1 MFDLEQSVAT
11 WRQEMLAAGIKTPRP
26 LEELEMHLREEIERQ
41 MKSGLSGQRALEIS
55 AQKIGQPR
63 ELKSEFKKSERIGM
77 KASMGIFGLMMG
89 AALMVPGSIQ
99 LHDEL
104 VVANGKLALW
114 LLGMVLFMWSFDLFR
129 KILRPEAPMGKLGKV
144 KMPLMKQ
151 ILKTGAG
158 LMVFLTGLAFMLPA
172 AMQAGRDGMV
182 KFDGLGY
189 LVFGIALL
197 ITGALVTFFPYQR
210 RKA

>member
-1 MFDLEQSVAT
+1 MFNLEQSIAE
-11 WRQEMLAAGIKTPRP
+11 WRRQMLAAGIKTPAP
-26 LEELEMHLREEIERQ
+26 LEELEIHLREEIERQ
-41 MKSGLSGQRALEIS
+41 MKSGLNGQRALEIS
-55 AQKIGQPR
+55 AKKIGQPQA
-63 ELKSEFKKSERIGM
+63 LKCEFKKSERTFM
-77 KASMGIFGLMMG
+77 KISMGIIGIIMG

-99 LHDEL
+99 LHEEL

-129 KILRPEAPMGKLGKV
+129 KIIRPDAPSGKSGKV
-144 KMPLMKQ
+144 KMSPMKQ
-151 ILKTGAG
+151 IFKIGAG
-158 LMVFLTGLAFMLPA
+158 VVVLLTGLTFMMPA
-172 AMQAGRDGMV
+172 ISQAGRDGRV